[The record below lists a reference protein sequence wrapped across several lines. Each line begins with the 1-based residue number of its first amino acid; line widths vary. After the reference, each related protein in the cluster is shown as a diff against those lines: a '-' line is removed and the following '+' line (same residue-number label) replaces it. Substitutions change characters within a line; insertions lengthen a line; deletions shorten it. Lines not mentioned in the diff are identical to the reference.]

1 MTLDLIV
8 WVPEAF
14 VLLCLLVLL
23 WYGSGTSVYPV
34 IEGIYY
40 LDTKNTTSPYK
51 VVNSTATHVNADK
64 SLSVST
70 GPTNLGPAL

>member
-8 WVPEAF
+8 WAPEAF

-23 WYGSGTSVYPV
+23 WYGSGTSVSPV

-40 LDTKNTTSPYK
+40 LDTKSTVTTAL
-51 VVNSTATHVNADK
+51 NSTINQTAEKNITRRSAE
-64 SLSVST
+64 
-70 GPTNLGPAL
+70 

>member
-23 WYGSGTSVYPV
+23 WYGSGTSVSPV
-34 IEGIYY
+34 VEGIYY
-40 LDTKNTTSPYK
+40 LDTKNSAPAYK
-51 VVNSTATHVNADK
+51 VVNNTAEK
-64 SLSVST
+64 SLKNF
-70 GPTNLGPAL
+70 GAE